1 MAIPKSK
8 VKTPVGMM
16 TSNYWPIK
24 SEPENARPVYDAALD
39 MGAAVKG
46 YLSVTTAS
54 ASIPGD
60 DIAQVEVEKFTGGQF
75 DAETTMS
82 DLEINAKIYGHKYA
96 EDGTETSSSEDVSP
110 NGGYSFIEPI
120 LTKEKKTIYRATC
133 LMKVSAMASSE
144 KQEADTK
151 KPGELSPKMN
161 VVSYKVM
168 EDNTRT
174 WRLRQDCETLD
185 AANQFINT
193 TFGAA
198 TASS

>member
-1 MAIPKSK
+1 MAIAKSK

-16 TSNYWPIK
+16 TSHYWPIK
-24 SEPENARPVYDAALD
+24 SEPENSHPVYDAAID

-46 YLSVTTAS
+46 YISVTTAS

-60 DIAQVEVEKFTGGQF
+60 DIAQVEIEKFTGGQF

-82 DLEINAKIYGHKYA
+82 ELEVNAKIYGHSYD
-96 EDGTETSSSEDVSP
+96 ESGVEISSSEDVSP
-110 NGGYSFIEPI
+110 NGGYSFIEPM

-144 KQEADTK
+144 RQEADTK
-151 KPGELSPKMN
+151 KPGELAPKMN
-161 VVSYKVM
+161 VVSYKIM
-168 EDNTRT
+168 EDSKGV
-174 WRLRQDCETLD
+174 WRKRQDFATKEEAT
-185 AANQFINT
+185 QFINT

-198 TASS
+198 AT

>member
-1 MAIPKSK
+1 MAIAKSK

-16 TSNYWPIK
+16 TSHYWPIK
-24 SEPENARPVYDAALD
+24 SEPENSHPVYDAAID

-46 YLSVTTAS
+46 YISVTTAS

-60 DIAQVEVEKFTGGQF
+60 DIAQVEIEKFTGGQF

-82 DLEINAKIYGHKYA
+82 ELEVNAKIYGHAYD
-96 EDGTETSSSEDVSP
+96 ESGVEISSSEDVSP

-144 KQEADTK
+144 RQEADTK
-151 KPGELSPKMN
+151 KPGELAPKMN
-161 VVSYKVM
+161 VVSYKIM
-168 EDNTRT
+168 EDSKGV
-174 WRLRQDCETLD
+174 WRKRQDFETKEE
-185 AANQFINT
+185 ATQFINT

-198 TASS
+198 AT

>member
-1 MAIPKSK
+1 MAIAKSK
-8 VKTPVGMM
+8 TKAPVGMM

-24 SEPENARPVYDAALD
+24 SEPENSHPTYDAPID

-46 YLSVTTAS
+46 YISVTTAS

-60 DIAQVEVEKFTGGQF
+60 DIAQVEIEKFTGGQF

-82 DLEINAKIYGHKYA
+82 DLEVNAKIYGHKYD
-96 EDGTETSSSEDVSP
+96 EKGIEVSSSEDVSP

-151 KPGELSPKMN
+151 KPGELSPKNN
-161 VVSYKVM
+161 VVSYKIL
-168 EDNTRT
+168 EDNMRV
-174 WRLRQDCETLD
+174 WRQRQDFETL
-185 AANQFINT
+185 AEATQFINT
-193 TFGAA
+193 VFGAA
-198 TASS
+198 T